1 MCERSTSIIYI
12 HRLRIVDVNDR
23 KALRLLGREEAEAD
37 FLDLTRH
44 SARVGNVLVRHD
56 CGSILETIFDGIRR
70 LFDDRKPAT
79 MATDEVWE
87 DLRPRRARPTPE
99 AALFANLDD
108 FDPKLLNCVLHAGNE
123 GISRSRDVE
132 EMVWK

>member
-1 MCERSTSIIYI
+1 MWKRTFIFYI
-12 HRLRIVDVNDR
+12 HRLWIIDVNDR
-23 KALRLLGREEAEAD
+23 KALRLLSREEAEAN

-44 SARVGNVLVRHD
+44 GARVGNVFIRHD
-56 CGSILETIFDGIRR
+56 CGSILETTIDGIRL

-79 MATDEVWE
+79 MATDEVRE
-87 DLRPRRARPTPE
+87 DLRPRRARPTQE
-99 AALFANLDD
+99 AALFTNLDD
-108 FDPKLLNCVLHAGNE
+108 FDPKLLNCVPHAGIK